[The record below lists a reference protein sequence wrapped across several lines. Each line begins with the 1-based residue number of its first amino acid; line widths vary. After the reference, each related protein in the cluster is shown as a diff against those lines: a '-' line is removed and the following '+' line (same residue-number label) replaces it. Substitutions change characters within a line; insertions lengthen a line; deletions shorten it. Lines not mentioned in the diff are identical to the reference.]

1 MMKMYKEEKN
11 PIGRLLKYKSDEELQ
26 KAIDNYFKMC
36 DKKEKPYTITGL
48 GLAIGLDRRQLL
60 EYGEKD
66 VFNNTIKLA
75 KERVHAYAEEHL
87 YKSGIA
93 AGVIFNL
100 KNNFGWK
107 DKTEVELTNLNYQAQ
122 SYEEFINS
130 TKGDEY

>member
-1 MMKMYKEEKN
+1 MYKEEKN
-11 PIGRLLKYKSDEELQ
+11 PIGRPLKYKSNEELE

-36 DKKEKPYTITGL
+36 DEKEKPYTITGL

-93 AGVIFNL
+93 TGVIFNL
-100 KNNFGWK
+100 MNNFGWK
-107 DKTEVELTNLNYQAQ
+107 DKREIDTKNVNYQAQ

>member
-1 MMKMYKEEKN
+1 MKMYQEEKN
-11 PIGRLLKYKSDEELQ
+11 PIGRPLKYKTNEELQ

-107 DKTEVELTNLNYQAQ
+107 DKTEVEATNLNYQAQ

>member
-1 MMKMYKEEKN
+1 MYKEEKN
-11 PIGRLLKYKSDEELQ
+11 PIGRPLKYKSDEELQ
-26 KAIDNYFKMC
+26 KAIDDYFKMC

-107 DKTEVELTNLNYQAQ
+107 DKTEVEATNLNYQAQ

>member
-11 PIGRLLKYKSDEELQ
+11 PIGRPLKYKTNEELQ

-107 DKTEVELTNLNYQAQ
+107 DKTEVEATNLNYQAQ

>member
-107 DKTEVELTNLNYQAQ
+107 DKTEVESTNLNYQAQ